1 VCGLRRKD
9 YPDKIF
15 QTERHLLVFVGGGG
29 LVGDGGVANNPKDIP
44 LGRTE
49 PRTASTVRLGSVIAI
64 VTFFGAGA

>member
-1 VCGLRRKD
+1 VALGERIIPTKYSKPKD
-9 YPDKIF
+9 TSSF
-15 QTERHLLVFVGGGG
+15 LVGGGG

-49 PRTASTVRLGSVIAI
+49 PRTASTVSLGSVIAI